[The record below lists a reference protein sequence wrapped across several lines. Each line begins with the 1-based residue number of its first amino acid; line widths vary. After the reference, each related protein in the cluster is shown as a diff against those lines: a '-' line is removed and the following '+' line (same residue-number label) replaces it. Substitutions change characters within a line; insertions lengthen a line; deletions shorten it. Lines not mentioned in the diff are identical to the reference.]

1 MKNVVPGFE
10 VLWRANT
17 LTLAQCHSYQRG
29 FGNSSMRRF
38 ACPEA
43 VRSVSLRDCGCQGV
57 KSASPTQRRTGI
69 AFEK

>member
-29 FGNSSMRRF
+29 FGTVQCIALLALKLF
-38 ACPEA
+38 VQCL
-43 VRSVSLRDCGCQGV
+43 SVIVGV
-57 KSASPTQRRTGI
+57 KG
-69 AFEK
+69 